1 MMPEL
6 IIALSLFVGTHF
18 LMSHPLRARLAGA
31 LGTTGFQIVYSLV
44 SLGTF
49 AGAIK
54 HYGRTPDA
62 APLWVAGDGLWAV
75 ASLLMLVGSI
85 LFAGSIVG
93 NPALP
98 ASGAAALT
106 KASPSGALA
115 ITRHPMMWGFASWA
129 LCHLLV
135 SPQPK
140 MIALCVA
147 LGFLAIAGSAGQDR
161 KKAVLMGADWQDWER
176 RTSFVPFAGQ
186 LSGRIGWA
194 AAMPKRTVLLAG
206 VALWLIATRFHPAF
220 GAPIAGVW
228 RWFG

>member
-1 MMPEL
+1 MPQL
-6 IIALSLFVGTHF
+6 IMALSLFVGTHF
-18 LMSHPLRARLAGA
+18 LMSHPLRARMAAG
-31 LGTTGFQIVYSLV
+31 LGMNGFQIVYSV
-44 SLGTF
+44 ISLATF
-49 AGAIK
+49 AVALMI
-54 HYGRTPDA
+54 YRETPDA
-62 APLWVAGDGLWAV
+62 TPLWAVGDGLWAV
-75 ASLLMLVGSI
+75 ATLLMLVGSI

-98 ASGAAALT
+98 APGAAALT
-106 KASPSGALA
+106 KATPSGALA

-161 KKAVLMGADWQDWER
+161 KKALLMGTDWKDWER

-206 VALWLIATRFHPAF
+206 IALWLIATRFHPAF

>member
-1 MMPEL
+1 MPQL
-6 IIALSLFVGTHF
+6 IMALSLFVGTHF
-18 LMSHPLRARLAGA
+18 LMSHPLRARMAAG
-31 LGTTGFQIVYSLV
+31 LGTNGFQIVYSV
-44 SLGTF
+44 ISLATF
-49 AGAIK
+49 AVALMI
-54 HYGRTPDA
+54 YRETPDA
-62 APLWVAGDGLWAV
+62 TPLWAVGDGLWAV
-75 ASLLMLVGSI
+75 ATLLMLVGSI

-98 ASGAAALT
+98 APGAAALT
-106 KASPSGALA
+106 KATPSGALA

-140 MIALCVA
+140 MIALSVA

-161 KKAVLMGADWQDWER
+161 KKALLMGTAWKDWEQ

-206 VALWLIATRFHPAF
+206 IALWLIATRFHPAF

>member
-1 MMPEL
+1 MPQL
-6 IIALSLFVGTHF
+6 IIALSVFVGTHF
-18 LMSHPLRARLAGA
+18 LMSHPLRAKMVAG
-31 LGTTGFQIVYSLV
+31 LGATAFQIVYSFV
-44 SLGTF
+44 SLATF
-49 AGAIK
+49 AWAILI
-54 HYGRTPDA
+54 YREMINA

-75 ASLLMLVGSI
+75 ATLLMLVGSI

-98 ASGAAALT
+98 APGAAALT
-106 KASPSGALA
+106 KATPKGALA

-140 MIALCVA
+140 VIALCVA

-161 KKAVLMGADWQDWER
+161 KKAALMGVDWQDWER

-186 LSGRIGWA
+186 LSGRIGWG
-194 AAMPKRTVLLAG
+194 AAMPKRTVLLVGIA
-206 VALWLIATRFHPAF
+206 VWLIATRFHPAF
-220 GAPIAGVW
+220 GAPVAGIW

>member
-1 MMPEL
+1 MPQL

-18 LMSHPLRARLAGA
+18 LMSHPLRARMVAG
-31 LGTTGFQIVYSLV
+31 LGATAFQIVYSLV
-44 SLGTF
+44 SLATF
-49 AGAIK
+49 AWAMLI
-54 HYGRTPDA
+54 YRETINA

-75 ASLLMLVGSI
+75 ATLLMLVGSI

-98 ASGAAALT
+98 APGAAALT
-106 KASPSGALA
+106 KATPKGALA

-140 MIALCVA
+140 VIALCVA
-147 LGFLAIAGSAGQDR
+147 LGFLAIAGSVGQDR
-161 KKAVLMGADWQDWER
+161 KKSLLMGADWQDWER

-194 AAMPKRTVLLAG
+194 AAIPKRTVLLAG
-206 VALWLIATRFHPAF
+206 IALWLIATRFHPAF
-220 GAPIAGVW
+220 GAPVAGIW

>member
-1 MMPEL
+1 MPQL
-6 IIALSLFVGTHF
+6 IMALSVFVGTHF
-18 LMSHPLRARLAGA
+18 LMSHPLRARMAAG
-31 LGTTGFQIVYSLV
+31 LGANGFQIVYSV
-44 SLGTF
+44 ISLATF
-49 AGAIK
+49 AVAMMV
-54 HYGRTPDA
+54 YRETPDA
-62 APLWVAGDGLWAV
+62 PALWAVGDGLWAV
-75 ASLLMLVGSI
+75 ATLLMLVGSI

-98 ASGAAALT
+98 APGAAALT
-106 KASPSGALA
+106 KATPSGALA

-194 AAMPKRTVLLAG
+194 EAMPKRTVLLAG
-206 VALWLIATRFHPAF
+206 IALWLIATRFHPAF

>member
-1 MMPEL
+1 MPQL
-6 IIALSLFVGTHF
+6 IMALSVFVGTHF
-18 LMSHPLRARLAGA
+18 LMSHPLRAKMVAG
-31 LGTTGFQIVYSLV
+31 LGANGFQIVYSV
-44 SLGTF
+44 ISLATF
-49 AGAIK
+49 AVALMI
-54 HYGRTPDA
+54 YRETPER
-62 APLWVAGDGLWAV
+62 APLWTVGNGIWAV
-75 ASLLMLVGSI
+75 ATLLMLVGSI

-98 ASGAAALT
+98 APGAAALT
-106 KASPSGALA
+106 KATPSGALA
-115 ITRHPMMWGFASWA
+115 ITRHPMMWGVASWA

-161 KKAVLMGADWQDWER
+161 KKVLLMGADWQDWER
-176 RTSFVPFAGQ
+176 RTSFIPFAGQ

-194 AAMPKRTVLLAG
+194 VAMPKRTVLLAG
-206 VALWLIATRFHPAF
+206 IALWLIATRFHPEF

>member
-1 MMPEL
+1 MPQL
-6 IIALSLFVGTHF
+6 IMALSVFVGTHF
-18 LMSHPLRARLAGA
+18 LMSHPLRAKMVAG
-31 LGTTGFQIVYSLV
+31 LGATGFQIVYSV
-44 SLGTF
+44 ISLATF
-49 AGAIK
+49 AWAMLI
-54 HYGRTPDA
+54 YRETINA
-62 APLWVAGDGLWAV
+62 APLWAVGDGLWAV
-75 ASLLMLVGSI
+75 ATLLMLVGSI

-93 NPALP
+93 NPALAAP
-98 ASGAAALT
+98 GAAALT
-106 KASPSGALA
+106 KATPSGALA

-140 MIALCVA
+140 IIALSVA

-161 KKAVLMGADWQDWER
+161 KKALLMGADWRDWER

-186 LSGRIGWA
+186 ISGRISWA
-194 AAMPKRTVLLAG
+194 AAMPKRTVLLVG
-206 VALWLIATRFHPAF
+206 IALWLIATRFHPAF

>member
-1 MMPEL
+1 MPQL
-6 IIALSLFVGTHF
+6 IMALSVFVGTHF
-18 LMSHPLRARLAGA
+18 LMSHPLRARMASA
-31 LGTTGFQIVYSLV
+31 LGANGFQIVYSV
-44 SLGTF
+44 ISLATF
-49 AGAIK
+49 AVALMI
-54 HYGRTPDA
+54 YREVPDG
-62 APLWVAGDGLWAV
+62 APLWAVGNALWAV
-75 ASLLMLVGSI
+75 ATLLMLVGSI

-98 ASGAAALT
+98 APGAAALT
-106 KASPSGALA
+106 KATPKGALA

-140 MIALCVA
+140 MIALSVA

-161 KKAVLMGADWQDWER
+161 KKASLMGADWQDWER
-176 RTSFVPFAGQ
+176 RTSFIPFAGQ
-186 LSGRIGWA
+186 ISGRVGWA
-194 AAMPKRTVLLAG
+194 AAMPKRTVMLVG

>member
-1 MMPEL
+1 MPEL
-6 IIALSLFVGTHF
+6 ITALALFVGTHF
-18 LMSHPLRARLAGA
+18 LMSHPLRGRLVGA
-31 LGTTGFQIVYSLV
+31 LGAMGFQIVYSLV

-54 HYGRTPDA
+54 HYMQVPDA
-62 APLWVAGDGLWAV
+62 APLWGAGDALWAV
-75 ASLLMLVGSI
+75 ATLLMLLGAT
-85 LFAGSIVG
+85 LFAGSFIG

-98 ASGAAALT
+98 APGAASLT
-106 KASPSGALA
+106 KAAPRGVLA

-161 KKAVLMGADWQDWER
+161 KKQLLMGVDWKDWES

-186 LSGRIGWA
+186 ISGRIGWA
-194 AAMPKRTVLLAG
+194 AAMPRRTVLLVG
-206 VALWLIATRFHPAF
+206 IALWLIVTRFHPAF
-220 GAPIAGVW
+220 GAPLAGIW

>member
-1 MMPEL
+1 MPQL
-6 IIALSLFVGTHF
+6 IMALSVFVGTHF
-18 LMSHPLRARLAGA
+18 LMSHPLRARMVGA
-31 LGTTGFQIVYSLV
+31 LGANGFQIVYSV
-44 SLGTF
+44 ISLATF
-49 AGAIK
+49 VVALMI
-54 HYGRTPDA
+54 YREVPDA
-62 APLWVAGDGLWAV
+62 APLWAVGNGLWAV
-75 ASLLMLVGSI
+75 ATLLMLVGSI

-98 ASGAAALT
+98 APGAAALT
-106 KASPSGALA
+106 KATPKGALA

-140 MIALCVA
+140 MIALSVA

-161 KKAVLMGADWQDWER
+161 KKAILMGADWKDWER

-186 LSGRIGWA
+186 ISGRIGWA
-194 AAMPKRTVLLAG
+194 AAMPKRTVMLVG